1 MAINENACI
10 NAIQSALNSSGFK
23 LDEAPK
29 TKEFISI
36 IVSNILKEVKKGTV
50 AVPAQGLSTSQGP
63 VVGNATGTI
72 S

>member
-1 MAINENACI
+1 MPMNEQSCI
-10 NAIQSALNSSGFK
+10 NAIESELSGKGFK

-36 IVSNILKEVKKGTV
+36 IVKNILLEVKKGTV
-50 AVPAQGLSTSQGP
+50 STQVTGSSATGGP
-63 VVGNATGTI
+63 VTGAGTGTI